1 MPVETHQIHL
11 KPADFFSKNPAIDV
25 PSAKN
30 QTSILYKKGGL
41 VSSFVTEVPQSHDGD
56 RRKSILIVDDNSTDS
71 IAVQKT
77 QQQGIKACCM

>member
-1 MPVETHQIHL
+1 MPVETHQIQL
-11 KPADFFSKNPAIDV
+11 KPADFFTKNPAIDV

-41 VSSFVTEVPQSHDGD
+41 VSGFVAEVPQTHESD
-56 RRKSILIVDDNSTDS
+56 RRKAMLHVEETGVEVLI
-71 IAVQKT
+71 QQT

>member
-1 MPVETHQIHL
+1 MPIETHQIQL
-11 KPADFFSKNPAIDV
+11 KPADFFTKNPAIDV

-41 VSSFVTEVPQSHDGD
+41 VSGFVAEVPQSHESE
-56 RRKSILIVDDNSTDS
+56 RRKAKLHMEDSGAEVLI
-71 IAVQKT
+71 QQP